1 MSAEIS
7 DILIT
12 EGDLRTRVAE
22 LAAEINQDYA
32 DRPVVL
38 VGILKGAF
46 IFLADLCR
54 QLTIPVSFDFMA
66 VSSYGSGT
74 KSCGVVRILKDLD
87 TDITGKDVIII
98 EDIIDSGLTLNY
110 LHKSLRARQPASLEI
125 CSLIR
130 KPETDKVHLEA
141 KYVGFSIPNEFVVG
155 YGLDYA
161 QQFRNL
167 PYVARLRVER
177 KNDSKTVVAS
187 RTATA
192 RR

>member
-1 MSAEIS
+1 MSGEIS

-12 EGDLRTRVAE
+12 EADLRARVAE
-22 LAAEINQDYA
+22 LAAEINSDYA

-46 IFLADLCR
+46 IFLSDLCR
-54 QLTIPVSFDFMA
+54 QLTVPVSFDFMA

-87 TDITGKDVIII
+87 TDITGKDVIIV

-110 LHKSLRARQPASLEI
+110 LHKSLRARHPATLEI

-130 KPETDKVHLEA
+130 KPETDKVHLDA
-141 KYVGFSIPNEFVVG
+141 KYVGFAIPNEYVVG

-167 PYVARLRVER
+167 PYIARLRVVRENNG
-177 KNDSKTVVAS
+177 KNSAAS
-187 RTATA
+187 GTTAA